1 MDRFDMENELSNLNK
16 ISDDLKTIAG
26 QVIDGTLDRDDVF
39 AALHGLA
46 ILHEARYNVAWDTF
60 LQVFKLDQYSDLHN
74 EDDDTDS
81 INDCDACDK
90 YIKDVLSKYDYPDED
105 QSVWY

>member
-1 MDRFDMENELSNLNK
+1 MDRFKMEDKLINLSK

-26 QVIDGTLDRDDVF
+26 QFADGTLDRDDVF

-46 ILHEARYNVAWDTF
+46 ILHDARYSEAWDTF
-60 LQVFKLDQYSDLHN
+60 LQTFKLDQYYN
-74 EDDDTDS
+74 EDDC
-81 INDCDACDK
+81 N
-90 YIKDVLSKYDYPDED
+90 ENQ